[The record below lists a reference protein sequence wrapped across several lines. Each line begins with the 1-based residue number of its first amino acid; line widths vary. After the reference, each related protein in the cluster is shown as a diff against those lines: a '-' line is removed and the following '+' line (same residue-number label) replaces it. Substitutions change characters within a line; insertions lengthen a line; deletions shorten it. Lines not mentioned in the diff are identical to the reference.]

1 VWEYIRALWESQAT
15 FDKPEKVQ
23 CDRMKKF
30 VNFLG
35 EGVPA
40 PFLHQIRRADTADTF
55 HRICAEF
62 PRPRRA
68 DDARAVGARRACH
81 RVPALHRRLASGAA
95 CRRGRPSAAEGVR
108 RLIVPAAAS

>member
-1 VWEYIRALWESQAT
+1 VWTYIRALWASQAS

-40 PFLHQIRRADTADTF
+40 PFLHLIRRADSADTF

-62 PRPRRA
+62 LDHDDPMILEPIVHAASA
-68 DDARAVGARRACH
+68 DA
-81 RVPALHRRLASGAA
+81 VPAL
-95 CRRGRPSAAEGVR
+95 SAD
-108 RLIVPAAAS
+108 